1 MIEFATVARPY
12 AKALF
17 ELAEEKAQTENW
29 LNGLAQL
36 AWLVE
41 QPKIAMLIGES
52 SSDAEQKAAELT
64 RLLDGVEAAKSHEFR
79 NFILVVAQEKRLAAL
94 PAIFRSFQDLV
105 LQKNQAKRAVIYTAY
120 DVASE
125 GQKAKIVGDLEQR
138 FNVRLQAAFET
149 EPELIGGLKV
159 VLGDQILDLSVQG
172 KLKQLYATMTN

>member
-41 QPKIAMLIGES
+41 QPKIVTLIGES

-64 RLLDGVEAAKSHEFR
+64 RLLDDVEAAKSHEFR

-94 PAIFRSFQDLV
+94 PAIF
-105 LQKNQAKRAVIYTAY
+105 
-120 DVASE
+120 
-125 GQKAKIVGDLEQR
+125 
-138 FNVRLQAAFET
+138 
-149 EPELIGGLKV
+149 
-159 VLGDQILDLSVQG
+159 
-172 KLKQLYATMTN
+172 